1 MNTSPKALVA
11 GTAGP
16 QADGPCSWAVRR
28 VCALP
33 PDRNETK
40 QVRPL
45 LVGRTCVTH
54 APTALA
60 GGTAALVGEDAFE
73 GLGGLAGQVGAAA
86 LDAHD

>member
-28 VCALP
+28 VRALP

-45 LVGRTCVTH
+45 LMGRTCVTH

-60 GGTAALVGEDAFE
+60 GDTVAYITCRSMHFKYFVS
-73 GLGGLAGQVGAAA
+73 GAAGRMG
-86 LDAHD
+86 